1 MPTLAYLLV
10 IATCCTIQ
18 ALPACPI
25 FDGSAPN
32 SVACFCEQGTKG
44 ECAAGDYCLKGGDQ
58 TCSYFPRCRSVSV
71 KNLNNCVRCAPEND
85 FACAECK
92 SSTFLKDGECVR
104 PPSVFVTEDLFV
116 ANRVLPGEE
125 DIFVWGPENQ
135 VEFVSPELVQ
145 PDVMGI
151 NNIINRYGQVRSGPK
166 GFVHMVET
174 PGKHHQL
181 RSTDNTHKRAL
192 AMLSGDGTVT
202 VLGNDLIGG
211 TLAGSNP
218 NDYEKNVRAIYAGG
232 KAFVAILHNKRV
244 IAWGDPKSGGCIP
257 GSKELELVGVTAIE
271 STQSAFAAI
280 IGSGTVVAW
289 GNPEEGGEIPSNIQA
304 QLVDVQELTST
315 SLGAFAARLASG
327 KVVAWGKENVG
338 GVIPANLQEK
348 LNQRRVRKIF
358 STQIAFAAVTV
369 DGDVVAWSK
378 SAATGSIIS
387 GTDVLPQLTKVRTI
401 FTTNE
406 IFLAL
411 LDTGKVVG
419 FGGRATLEVGF
430 VPDLD
435 NVRMI
440 TALQM
445 TSNRPATDPT
455 AFAALL
461 NDGTVHTFGG
471 EGLSGMNP
479 NGKCNN
485 PSSET
490 RNKLKN
496 VMQIF
501 ATRSAFAAL
510 KADGTVVTWGGSE
523 YGGVIP
529 DKSYHRFGLATKDF
543 RPVGGPN
550 KVRVAIYFFLLNFFS
565 LISSKSFPTFYS
577 NLCRMSI
584 GSWHRVL
591 LASRIFSHQQTLSL
605 RWWGIPPL

>member
-1 MPTLAYLLV
+1 MPKLAYLLV
-10 IATCCTIQ
+10 LVTCCTIQ

-32 SVACFCEQGTKG
+32 SAACICEQGTEG

-58 TCSYFPRCRSVSV
+58 PCSYFPRCRSASV

-116 ANRVLPGEE
+116 ANRVVPGEE
-125 DIFVWGPENQ
+125 KDIFVWGPANQ
-135 VEFVSPELVQ
+135 AEFGSTVHE
-145 PDVMGI
+145 I
-151 NNIINRYGQVRSGPK
+151 NTIINRYGQGGSGPK
-166 GFVHMVET
+166 GFVHVVET

-181 RSTDNTHKRAL
+181 RSTDKTHKRAL

-202 VLGNDLIGG
+202 VLGNELIGG

-232 KAFVAILHNKRV
+232 KAFVAILHNRRV
-244 IAWGDPKSGGCIP
+244 IVWGDPKSGGCLP

-289 GNPEEGGEIPSNIQA
+289 GNPEEGGEIPSDIQA

-315 SLGAFAARLASG
+315 SYGAFAARLASG

-348 LNQRRVRKIF
+348 LNQQGVRKVF
-358 STQIAFAAVTV
+358 STQEAFAAVTV
-369 DGDVVAWSK
+369 DGDVIAWGGGL
-378 SAATGSIIS
+378 AAIIIT
-387 GTDVLPQLTKVRTI
+387 GTDVLPQLTKVRTM
-401 FTTNE
+401 FTTKK

-411 LDTGKVVG
+411 LDSGKVIG
-419 FGGRATLEVGF
+419 FGGRATDEEGF

-445 TSNRPATDPT
+445 TPNSPVPDPT

-471 EGLSGMNP
+471 EGLVGMNP
-479 NGKCNN
+479 NGKCNTPN
-485 PSSET
+485 SET

-496 VMQIF
+496 VTQIF

-550 KVRVAIYFFLLNFFS
+550 KVRVEIFLLFLNFFS
-565 LISSKSFPTFYS
+565 
-577 NLCRMSI
+577 
-584 GSWHRVL
+584 
-591 LASRIFSHQQTLSL
+591 
-605 RWWGIPPL
+605 